1 LAKIPLNRL
10 KRFKRNCAFCESKTV
25 PDYKDVEILKKYTS
39 ERGKILAAE
48 KTGICS
54 KHQRQISEAI
64 KRARYLALM
73 PFVKNR

>member
-10 KRFKRNCAFCESKTV
+10 KRFKRNCFFCEQKNA
-25 PDYKDVEILKKYTS
+25 PDYKEIEVLKKYTS

-54 KHQRQISEAI
+54 KHQRNLSEAI